1 MEPLFPAELVDP
13 LLKESFAQIGAGV
26 LDRAKPKVVSADIG
40 QLIPIERRIADVVVA
55 ALSGGRHVLYP
66 RRVLLVAGSGWR
78 GSVGLISA
86 VELLGRGIAV
96 EVFFAAG
103 GAKQLRTLE
112 FQRYIN
118 AGGKVFNWLEVFNSN
133 SIGAEFDLAVNAL
146 DLGDEFEYHTVLSLP
161 TVAIGVPTAQWKA
174 ECSVAIGWA
183 TVEHMQFGGRVFIA
197 KVPVESPGRSETY
210 GVRVARRDA
219 AYLGIEGVKE
229 LREPRHRTSTSGR
242 VSVVPARVG
251 ILGGTSNRVAT
262 HLLPALAAQR
272 YAGVEV
278 SIVGRINQAPPE
290 LPEAMVVGSL
300 EQVRGPVPDCWV
312 IVDGASA
319 AQVSE
324 VKRSGVPWWDGR
336 GERIISPDFQVF
348 PGPITTIR
356 SADQTIVVDTE
367 LQRVLGPGA
376 RDVLLGLLAV
386 SDNPVSAVQAW
397 AEAVAAVGEP
407 WRFVAGSRVV
417 EKL

>member
-13 LLKESFAQIGAGV
+13 LLKESFAQNGVGV
-26 LDRAKPKVVSADIG
+26 LDRTHQG
-40 QLIPIERRIADVVVA
+40 GGHLIPIERRIADVVVA

-78 GSVGLISA
+78 GSIGLISA

-103 GAKQLRTLE
+103 GSKQLRTLE
-112 FQRYIN
+112 FQRYVN
-118 AGGKVFNWLEVFNSN
+118 AGGKVFNWLEAFDTDSMGV
-133 SIGAEFDLAVNAL
+133 EFDLAVNAL

-197 KVPVESPGRSETY
+197 NVPVESPGRSETY

-229 LREPRHRTSTSGR
+229 LREPRLQFFARSH
-242 VSVVPARVG
+242 VSVLPARIG
-251 ILGGTSNRVAT
+251 IVGGTLQRRAAHV
-262 HLLPALAAQR
+262 LPALAAQR

-278 SIVGRINQAPPE
+278 SIVGRVDQSPRDI
-290 LPEAMVVGSL
+290 PEALVAGSL
-300 EQVRGPVPDCWV
+300 EQVSGPPPDCW
-312 IVDGASA
+312 ILVDGASP
-319 AQVSE
+319 AQVAE

-336 GERIISPDFQVF
+336 GDRIISPDFQVF

-376 RDVLLGLLAV
+376 KDVLLGLLAV
-386 SDNPVSAVQAW
+386 SDNPVMAVLAW

-407 WRFVAGSRVV
+407 WRFVSGSRVV